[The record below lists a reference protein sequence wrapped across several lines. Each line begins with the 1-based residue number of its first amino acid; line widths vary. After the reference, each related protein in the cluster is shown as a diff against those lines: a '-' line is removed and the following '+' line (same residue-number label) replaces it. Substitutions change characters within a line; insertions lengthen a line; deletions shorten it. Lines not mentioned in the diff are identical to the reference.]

1 MLPVSS
7 RAWKGPGLK
16 LASLLVLLIGLSIAA
31 GIYFFAPEQ
40 EDNAAMYEV
49 GVSKQYTRTLQRL
62 GGRQAVLFDEIQTW
76 LAARWRGKQLGV
88 TIGWITVA
96 AAGIMFLVARRRD

>member
-1 MLPVSS
+1 VLAVSA
-7 RAWKGPGLK
+7 RARKGPGLK

-40 EDNAAMYEV
+40 DENAAMYEI
-49 GVSKQYTRTLQRL
+49 GVSKQYARTLQRL

-76 LAARWRGKQLGV
+76 LAARWHGKQLGV
-88 TIGWITVA
+88 TIGWVSAGA
-96 AAGIMFLVARRRD
+96 ALILYLAGRRP